1 MVAKIDMTE
10 TSKMQSVA
18 RAARILRTLA
28 EVPGEDGWARLAEIA
43 AATGIHRATV
53 HRFLQAW
60 QFEGWVERDADS
72 RRYRVGLPLLALSGT
87 AVSRSRFLSVA
98 RPAVAA
104 LAEKTGDTAYLFQYS
119 GLDGICMERQ
129 AGGYPVQS
137 LATGVGDAVPLGR
150 TAGTVAILAGLDD
163 RTVANA
169 IDENRQRNTGFARFD
184 RNHYLNLVKSARQ
197 QGYAET
203 EGIVP
208 GVRGFGVVV
217 RGSGGQI
224 VGGLSL
230 AVIKDRL
237 DEEHREVVFKALNEQ
252 AEHIR
257 RALNPDIVDSS
268 RRKVV

>member
-1 MVAKIDMTE
+1 MTA
-10 TSKMQSVA
+10 TSQMQSVA

-28 EVPGEDGWARLAEIA
+28 EVPSEDGWARLAEIA
-43 AATGIHRATV
+43 EATGIHRGTV
-53 HRFLQAW
+53 HRFLRAW
-60 QFEGWVERDADS
+60 EFEGWVERNEKT
-72 RRYRVGLPLLALSGT
+72 RRYRVGLPLLAISGT

-129 AGGYPVQS
+129 AGDYPVQS
-137 LATGVGDAVPLGR
+137 LATNVGDAVPLGR
-150 TAGTVAILAGLDD
+150 TAGTVAILSALDD
-163 RTVANA
+163 QTVANA
-169 IDENRQRNTGFARFD
+169 IDQNRQRNEGFAQFD
-184 RNHYLNLVKSARQ
+184 RNHYLDLVTAARQ

-208 GVRGFGVVV
+208 GVRGFGVVAYD
-217 RGSGGQI
+217 GGGQM

-230 AVIKDRL
+230 AVVNDRL
-237 DEEHREVVFKALNEQ
+237 DAAHRDVVIRALKEQ

-257 RALNPDIVDSS
+257 RALLP
-268 RRKVV
+268 